1 MALPSAGGIFF
12 QNNAGFKIVNSNG
25 GSTYI
30 DLTDHVTSITI
41 NRQFDELDVTAMGA
55 AGHAFIA
62 GLESSTISI
71 DFLNDDSTN
80 SVMQTLNA
88 VVGYVVPFKVAQSV
102 SSIGSNTSTATI
114 SATNPLYTGSVLVNK
129 LTPVAG
135 KIGDV
140 AVQSLTFT
148 VSGAITVNA
157 SGTW

>member
-1 MALPSAGGIFF
+1 MAYSGSGVFF

-55 AGHAFIA
+55 TGHSFIA

-71 DFLNDDSTN
+71 DFLNDDATA

-88 VVGYVVPFKVAQSV
+88 VVGYVVPFKIAQTV
-102 SSIGSNTSTATI
+102 SAIGAGTSTATI
-114 SATNPLYTGSVLVNK
+114 SATNPLYTGSILVNK

-148 VSGAITVNA
+148 VSGAITVA
-157 SGTW
+157 SSGSW